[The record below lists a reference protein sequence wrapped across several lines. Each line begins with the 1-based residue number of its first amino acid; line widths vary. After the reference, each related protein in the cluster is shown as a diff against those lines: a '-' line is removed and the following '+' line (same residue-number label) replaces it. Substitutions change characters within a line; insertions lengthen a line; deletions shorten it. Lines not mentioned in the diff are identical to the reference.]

1 MITFAC
7 ANCQKK
13 LQVPDEAAGKKGKC
27 PSCGGMNTI
36 PAVSRAVEQPV
47 QSVLPKAGIE
57 SNALADLASRHPV
70 LPEAGFARAVTGAQ
84 APTAPTQSPPPS
96 QVTGAPPPAGDAGS
110 VWYCQMN
117 NQQIGPVPAE
127 KILGWLAEGSVSE
140 SVLIWRDGMSAWQ
153 PLSEIPELRGGSVAG
168 VAKPAAGTSITPQH
182 NLARTA
188 SSGPLEYK
196 VLSQKDKWL
205 SSKFD
210 PAALERALNAYS
222 DQGWRVRTG
231 DTASFPGI
239 LSGKR
244 EELITILEREVGGNM
259 SGGYEY
265 KVLTQKD
272 KWLSKK
278 FDPQRLEQALNAYAE
293 QGWNVVYATTATF
306 PGILTGNREE
316 LVVIMERLKA

>member
-1 MITFAC
+1 MIIFSC
-7 ANCQKK
+7 RNCGKTVK
-13 LQVPDEAAGKKGKC
+13 APDEYAGKKSRCPKC
-27 PSCGGMNTI
+27 REILTI
-36 PAVSRAVEQPV
+36 PAVSRATEQPV
-47 QSVLPKAGIE
+47 QSVLPEEGIA
-57 SNALADLASRHPV
+57 SNALADLAKRHPV
-70 LPEAGFARAVTGAQ
+70 LPEAGLARAVTGAK
-84 APTAPTQSPPPS
+84 APTAPKQSPTS
-96 QVTGAPPPAGDAGS
+96 QVTDTPPPAGDADS
-110 VWYCQMN
+110 VWYCLMN
-117 NQQIGPVPAE
+117 NQQLGPVPAE
-127 KILGWLAEGSVSE
+127 KILGWRAEGSISE
-140 SVLIWRDGMSAWQ
+140 SVQIWRDGMSDWQ
-153 PLSEIPELRGGSVAG
+153 PLSEIPELRGSPVAC
-168 VAKPAAGTSITPQH
+168 VAELAAGTSIAPQH
-182 NLARTA
+182 NLARTI

-210 PAALERALNAYS
+210 PATLEKALNAYS

-293 QGWNVVYATTATF
+293 QGWNVIYATTATF
-306 PGILTGNREE
+306 PGILSGNREE